1 MESNATL
8 NIRLPKTLKEHGSQI
23 LNYNG
28 ISTSQAVRKLF
39 EYMEREQKIPDC
51 IASSNPED
59 KYEQRRELIKSFA
72 GCATPLPK
80 GWTMNDIKNER
91 LARLIDEGRS

>member
-8 NIRLPKTLKEHGSQI
+8 NIRLPKTLKEHGSQV
-23 LNYNG
+23 LNYNE

-51 IASSNPED
+51 IASADSED
-59 KYEQRRELIKSFA
+59 KYEQRRELIKSFT
-72 GCATPLPK
+72 GCAAPLPK
-80 GWTMNDIKNER
+80 GWTMDDIKNER
-91 LARLIDEGRS
+91 LARLIDESRS